1 MAFEIVHIVIFSF
14 VGFLVGMFFGR
25 KMVSPQIVPDSG
37 LLGNMGTQIAEMKTK
52 FGEIE
57 KSREQADKA
66 KEKLENEKEKRFEDY
81 LEHTNKIFKEIS
93 EKGEKSDEQKEKR
106 IIEYMD
112 STKKFFGQQK
122 EASEKFLEQQG
133 KSREE
138 IEKQRDAQIKDMTAL
153 IESFTRTV
161 SGTKRRGMIG
171 EDILSEVLSNS
182 IKAGIVK
189 KNIKTENGE
198 VEFGWKLFDGKY
210 IPIDCKMPDIFKL
223 VDEYNGSE
231 STEEQREIVR
241 NIINKIKK
249 ELKTVQKYQN
259 LTNTINNCMLVVPPA
274 IIEIVP
280 EVVSLGKDENVF
292 VCTYKDVFPIAHV
305 LEEQYARMN
314 EEGDIGEYKHLV
326 KSLFQIL
333 DKINKRTET
342 FDRAITTI
350 KNANEE
356 IKDEIAKGNR
366 KKV

>member
-1 MAFEIVHIVIFSF
+1 MTFEIIHLVIFSF
-14 VGFLVGMFFGR
+14 VGFLVGIFFGR

-37 LLGNMGTQIAEMKTK
+37 LLGNIGTQIAEMKTK

-57 KSREQADKA
+57 KSRERTDKE
-66 KEKLENEKEKRFEDY
+66 KDKLENEKEKRFK
-81 LEHTNKIFKEIS
+81 EHMESTNKIFKEMAD
-93 EKGEKSDEQKEKR
+93 KGEKSDEQKEKR
-106 IIEYMD
+106 IMEYMD
-112 STKKFFGQQK
+112 STKKFFNEQK
-122 EASEKFLEQQG
+122 EASEKFLEHQG

-138 IEKQRDAQIKDMTAL
+138 LEKSRDAQIKDMKEL

-161 SGTKRRGMIG
+161 SGTKRRGMVG
-171 EDILSEVLSNS
+171 EDMLSEVLSNS

-189 KNIKTENGE
+189 KNVKTENGE
-198 VEFGWKLFDGKY
+198 IEFGWKLFDGKY

-223 VDEYNGSE
+223 VDKYHESE
-231 STEEQREIVR
+231 SSDEQRDIVKK
-241 NIINKIKK
+241 IVNKIKK

-259 LTNTINNCMLVVPPA
+259 LANTINNCMLVVPPA
-274 IIEIVP
+274 IIEMAP

-305 LEEQYARMN
+305 LEEQYARMH
-314 EEGDIGEYKHLV
+314 EDGDVGEFKQLI

-333 DKINKRTET
+333 DKIGKRTET

-366 KKV
+366 KKI

>member
-1 MAFEIVHIVIFSF
+1 MTFEIIHLVIFSV
-14 VGFLVGMFFGR
+14 VGFLVGIFFGR
-25 KMVSPQIVPDSG
+25 KMVSSQIVPDSG

-57 KSREQADKA
+57 KSRERSDKD
-66 KEKLENEKEKRFEDY
+66 KEKLEKEKEKRFEDY
-81 LEHTNKIFKEIS
+81 IDHTNKIFKEIAD
-93 EKGEKSDEQKEKR
+93 KGEKSDEQKEKR
-106 IIEYMD
+106 ILEYMD
-112 STKKFFGQQK
+112 STRKFFNEQK
-122 EASEKFLEQQG
+122 DTTEKFLEQQG

-138 IEKQRDAQIKDMTAL
+138 LEKQRDAQIKDMTAL

-161 SGTKRRGMIG
+161 SGTKRRGMVG

-182 IKAGIVK
+182 IKADIVK
-189 KNIKTENGE
+189 KNLKTENGE

-223 VDEYNGSE
+223 VDKYHKSE
-231 STEEQREIVR
+231 STDEQRDVVKK
-241 NIINKIKK
+241 IINKIKK
-249 ELKTVQKYQN
+249 EIKTVQKYQN

-274 IIEIVP
+274 IMEIAP

-292 VCTYKDVFPIAHV
+292 VCTYKDVFPIAHT

-356 IKDEIAKGNR
+356 IKDEVAKGNR
-366 KKV
+366 KKL

>member
-1 MAFEIVHIVIFSF
+1 MTWEIIHLVIFSF
-14 VGFLVGMFFGR
+14 VGFLVGLFFGR
-25 KMVSPQIVPDSG
+25 KMISPQIIPDSG
-37 LLGNMGTQIAEMKTK
+37 LLGNIGAQIAEMKTK

-57 KSREQADKA
+57 KSRDLSNKE
-66 KEKLENEKEKRFEDY
+66 KEKLETEKTKRFEDY
-81 LEHTNKIFKEIS
+81 MGHTNKIFKEIAD
-93 EKGEKSDEQKEKR
+93 KGEKSDEQKEKR
-106 IIEYMD
+106 IMEYMD
-112 STKKFFGQQK
+112 STKKFFNEQK
-122 EASEKFLEQQG
+122 ETSEKFLEHQG

-138 IEKQRDAQIKDMTAL
+138 MEKSRDAQIKDMAAL

-161 SGTKRRGMIG
+161 SGTKRRGMVG
-171 EDILSEVLSNS
+171 EDILSEILSNS

-189 KNIKTENGE
+189 KNLKTENGE
-198 VEFGWKLFDGKY
+198 VEFGWKLSDGKY

-223 VDEYNGSE
+223 VDKYHETD
-231 STEEQREIVR
+231 STEEQREIVKK
-241 NIINKIKK
+241 IINKIKK

-274 IIEIVP
+274 VIEMAP

-305 LEEQYARMN
+305 LEEQYARMHD
-314 EEGDIGEYKHLV
+314 EGDIGEYKHLV

>member
-1 MAFEIVHIVIFSF
+1 MIFEIIHVVIFSF
-14 VGFLVGMFFGR
+14 VGFLIGIFFGR

-57 KSREQADKA
+57 KSRERADKD
-66 KEKLENEKEKRFEDY
+66 KELLETEKERRFKDY
-81 LEHTNKIFKEIS
+81 MEHTNKIFKEIS

-106 IIEYMD
+106 IMEYMD
-112 STKKFFGQQK
+112 STKKFFGEQK

-138 IEKQRDAQIKDMTAL
+138 MEKQRDAQIKDMTAL

-161 SGTKRRGMIG
+161 SGTKRRGMVG

-223 VDEYNGSE
+223 VDEYNDSE
-231 STEEQREIVR
+231 STGEQREIVKK
-241 NIINKIKK
+241 IINKIKK

-274 IIEIVP
+274 IIEMAP

-356 IKDEIAKGNR
+356 IKDEIAKGKR
-366 KKV
+366 KEL